1 MARSKSEKTK
11 REETE
16 KSLKKSLEVKGLV
29 TQVYLDKVEEYMS
42 FYDNYKKLN
51 EYINAQEIAQNINLK
66 SYTDAI
72 GEKRRVAAE
81 MRHIL
86 SFLGMK
92 PDVESGGGPPE
103 EL

>member
-16 KSLKKSLEVKGLV
+16 KSLKKSLEAKGLV
-29 TQVYLDKVEEYMS
+29 AQVYLDKIEEYMS

-51 EYINAQEIAQNINLK
+51 EYLNTQEKVQNFNLK

-86 SFLGMK
+86 LFLGMK
-92 PDVESGGGPPE
+92 PDMESGGGLPE